1 MGTVRK
7 DDWKDEDG
15 DANDDALL
23 SSAFL
28 SSAFVPEVRFVIA
41 TIVVA
46 IIVVTVCHGML
57 EMLIVRSMC
66 SYQFSNS

>member
-23 SSAFL
+23 SNAFL
-28 SSAFVPEVRFVIA
+28 SSALVPEVRFVIA
-41 TIVVA
+41 TIVIAIMVA
-46 IIVVTVCHGML
+46 MAWCTRHLLLSLTRGQA
-57 EMLIVRSMC
+57 ERES
-66 SYQFSNS
+66 